1 LSEKKNS
8 AIYPKKRT
16 DTLIGSNVRIEG
28 NIRFAGVLRVQGDIV
43 GNVGCPDDRRG
54 TMFVDPAGSVV
65 GAVQVPHLVVWGRVR
80 GPTHSAQSLE
90 IHAGAHCV
98 GDTAYQTI
106 DVHFGGILEGLLT
119 PSAGSTVDDSA
130 PETPIPVVESSAP
143 DEPGPPLAEASPRSG
158 QAASRRK
165 LALGAMLAI
174 AVLAVL
180 WVGRQPAEPP
190 RVSEPAAVEAAAA
203 SAPVEAALAAAG
215 DGAPDGTAAGVA
227 ATAAAA
233 ASASRAEAK
242 AAPAPAPA
250 LLADPDPEMKQV
262 ATVQGLNPAK
272 PGDIVFLITSEP
284 SVLFKKQRE
293 EASAGQQIE
302 LARGRNV
309 SMAIAR
315 NELLRV
321 AKGRE
326 IAIFYQG
333 RKVPPA
339 NIESGVWMRFVP
351 QLPSAAENPG
361 DPR

>member
-1 LSEKKNS
+1 MSEKKNS
-8 AIYPKKRT
+8 AIYPQKRT

-28 NIRFAGVLRVQGDIV
+28 DIEFAGVLRVHGDIL
-43 GNVGCPDDRRG
+43 GNVGCPVDRRG
-54 TMFVDPAGSVV
+54 TMFVDAAGSVV
-65 GAVQVPHLVVWGRVR
+65 GAVQVPHIVVRGRVR

-98 GDTAYQTI
+98 GDTVYQTI
-106 DVHFGGILEGLLT
+106 DVHFGGVLEGLLT
-119 PSAGSTVDDSA
+119 PSAGSTVDDPA
-130 PETPIPVVESSAP
+130 PEAPIPVREASAP
-143 DEPGPPLAEASPRSG
+143 GESAPPLAEDSPRSG
-158 QAASRRK
+158 APASRRR

-174 AVLAVL
+174 AVLTVL
-180 WVGRQPAEPP
+180 WVRRQPAEPP
-190 RVSEPAAVEAAAA
+190 PLGEPAPVEAAAA
-203 SAPVEAALAAAG
+203 SAPVEPVVAAAG
-215 DGAPDGTAAGVA
+215 SGAPGGAAAGVA

-233 ASASRAEAK
+233 APAARAEAK
-242 AAPAPAPA
+242 AVAATATVTS
-250 LLADPDPEMKQV
+250 ADPDPELKQV
-262 ATVQGLNPAK
+262 VTVQGLNPAK
-272 PGDIVFLITSEP
+272 SADIVFVITSEP
-284 SVLFKKQRE
+284 SVLFKKQRD
-293 EASAGQQIE
+293 EASAGEQIE

-339 NIESGVWMRFVP
+339 NIESGAWMRFVP
-351 QLPSAAENPG
+351 QLPSDAADAG